1 MFHRARLS
9 LSIAGVLSAAS
20 AITWLGGAHAAE
32 PKVVFKQV
40 TEPTA
45 CDDYS
50 WVPRTLAKA
59 PQFKSDNVRYNI
71 WVLGDGKKSV
81 MTMAWDES
89 GGTGTGYD
97 TLYVDRNFNLDLTED
112 GEKLT
117 LIKRDK
123 DPKHA
128 YPPLEGIKEADG
140 DKTFNF
146 KLVGWYGDYT
156 IGWPSEY
163 TATWPGGSL
172 RVGAT
177 PGDVRLMWSTNGL
190 AAAPIY
196 RLGGQNAWFLNDKL
210 AGEDMGTW
218 TAGDTA
224 TVMWYAALLG
234 DRRNVQLRNP
244 VDNKFTILRVLD
256 PSGAVVE
263 DIPFSGH
270 CTCGG
275 GFTTTLLIPTR
286 VPPGRHLVVGR
297 VPETKTEYLY
307 PVQILNPDFGKPID
321 DPALQSLKARFPDPK
336 VKFAALRR
344 VGSNRNDAEPG
355 HPEEKVVPTPVFE
368 NTLTPRHGEGGQRE
382 HNNGTSPHMTFSSAG
397 GWIKYDEPLSSLLKI
412 DLAGIP
418 KETRILG
425 AELRLTLLATQ
436 FIGTGDKAGLTAYAV
451 RRPWNETRGEDGY
464 SCWLGP
470 RCTASGDPTKAW
482 IVSGEAWGA
491 PGCEDT
497 AKDRFAEAA
506 GSVAVAWFPASKDP
520 KVPREKRRVVS
531 MDLTDLVK
539 RWHSGELPNHGVLM
553 KLAGGT
559 LTIATSEFTAD
570 RAAYRPTLV
579 IAYEGP
585 APVAASTLKPEED
598 LTRAREIAAKQ
609 NRPLAVK
616 FFSPMCKTCQQVA
629 QTTFVDGRLQE
640 ILRNGYVTV
649 SLPIETFS
657 KEAAALGVSEVPTL
671 MLLKPDG
678 KTISILTSDTL
689 LDAQAT
695 KAALE
700 GALK

>member
-1 MFHRARLS
+1 MQLP
-9 LSIAGVLSAAS
+9 LGVLILSAAML
-20 AITWLGGAHAAE
+20 AGGAE
-32 PKVVFKQV
+32 PKVTYQQV
-40 TEPTA
+40 TNAPA

-50 WVPRTLAKA
+50 WVPRQLVKA
-59 PQFKSDNVRYNI
+59 PAFKSEKVRYNI

-97 TLYVDRNFNLDLTED
+97 TLYVDRNFNLDLTEEN
-112 GEKLT
+112 EKLPMT
-117 LIKRDK
+117 KHEGN
-123 DPKHA
+123 PKHRF
-128 YPPLEGIKEADG
+128 PPLDGIKEADG

-156 IGWPSEY
+156 IGYPSQY

-172 RVGAT
+172 VGGPL
-177 PGDVRLMWSTNGL
+177 PGDVRLMWSMNGL

-196 RLGGQNAWFLNDKL
+196 RLGGQYVWFLNDKL

-218 TAGDTA
+218 TAGETV

-244 VDNKFTILRVLD
+244 ANNKFTILRVLD

-355 HPEEKVVPTPVFE
+355 HPEEKVVPTPVFD

-382 HNNGTSPHMTFSSAG
+382 HNNGAAQHLTFSSVG

-436 FIGTGDKAGLTAYAV
+436 FIGTGDKAALTAYAV
-451 RRPWNETRGEDGY
+451 RRPWNETKGEDGY

-482 IVSGEAWGA
+482 IISGEAWGA

-506 GSVAVAWFPASKDP
+506 GSVEVAWFPASKDP

-559 LTIATSEFTAD
+559 LTIASSEFTAD

-598 LTRAREIAAKQ
+598 LVRAREIAAKQ

-616 FFSPMCKTCQQVA
+616 FYSPMCKTCQQVA
-629 QTTFVDGRLQE
+629 QTTFVDGRLQQ
-640 ILRNGYVTV
+640 ILRNSFVSV

-657 KEAAALGVSEVPTL
+657 KEAAELGVTLVPT
-671 MLLKPDG
+671 MVLLKPDG
-678 KTISILTSDTL
+678 KTQIRVLPADTL
-689 LDAQAT
+689 LDLGAT